1 MSVMRTSR
9 LAKVGVAALA
19 TALMVTG
26 CGSRASDT
34 EIAEALRGP
43 ASTAVTDQSGAVAP
57 GTVADAAVPAQSGT
71 TPVASDGAKQVQ
83 PSATAGKPSSGSS
96 GGASAPG
103 SKPGSAAGAPSATA
117 PKVANKSP
125 IKIGQLGTFSGVL
138 GAVSSAAPKVLSAWI
153 SYTNAHGGL
162 NGHPLQLVVADDQGD
177 PSTAFTLARRLV
189 ESDKALMMVG
199 NFMPFGFPQV
209 EQYVR
214 SKGVPMLGDG
224 VDPGWFTSPVAHTVV
239 TPATAQIVK
248 GLKSFI
254 DEGATKI
261 GILYCLE
268 IAQLCSYLND
278 QTRKS
283 EVGKYVVESYQ
294 VSLVA
299 PSYTSQCL
307 RMKQAGI
314 EVLYLLMESA
324 GAARAAKDCAA
335 QGFTPKLVLL
345 SLAATADLPKLAAL
359 NGTVIPGGTVS
370 PAATGVP
377 GLEKYRLILGTYAAG
392 LGDSGIGVYAFASAE
407 MLGVI
412 GRNLPEN
419 PTSADFLAGMSEVRN
434 ETLGGLTVPLTY
446 PQGKGVSVKPCAFIW
461 GLENGKYTAPK
472 GNKPIC

>member
-1 MSVMRTSR
+1 MSGMKTSR

-19 TALMVTG
+19 TALMVSG

-43 ASTAVTDQSGAVAP
+43 ASTAVTDSTGAVAP
-57 GTVADAAVPAQSGT
+57 GTVGDAAVPAQGGT
-71 TPVASDGAKQVQ
+71 APAAADGAKQAQ
-83 PSATAGKPSSGSS
+83 PSTSTAKSGTGSS
-96 GGASAPG
+96 GDASAPG
-103 SKPGSAAGAPSATA
+103 SKPGGSAGTQTAAAPT
-117 PKVANKSP
+117 VADKSP
-125 IKIGQLGTFSGVL
+125 VKIGQLGTFSGVL
-138 GAVSSAAPKVLSAWI
+138 GAVSSSAPKVLSAWI

-177 PSTAFTLARRLV
+177 PSTSLTLAKRLV

-239 TPATAQIVK
+239 TPAAAQIVK
-248 GLKSFI
+248 ALQTFV
-254 DEGATKI
+254 DDGASKI

-268 IAQLCSYLND
+268 IAQLCGYLND
-278 QTRKS
+278 QVRKS

-314 EVLYLLMESA
+314 EVLYLLLESA

-335 QGFTPKLVLL
+335 QGFTPQLVLL

-359 NGTVIPGGTVS
+359 NGAVLPSGTVS

-377 GLEKYRLILGTYAAG
+377 GLEKYRRILGTYAAS

-412 GRNLPEN
+412 GKNLPNN
-419 PTSADFLAGMSEVRN
+419 PTSADFLEGMSKVKN

-446 PQGKGVSVKPCAFIW
+446 PKGKGVSVKPCAFIW
-461 GLENGKYTAPK
+461 GLENGRYTAPK
-472 GNKPIC
+472 GSKPIC